1 MKANLYYGVFLVAAL
16 LVFVVSG
23 PASLASPTD
32 ATQLTETTDEIEE
45 LPERFVTV
53 AVAKGSNGTFQ
64 NYTYTPESVE
74 INAGESVTWFSPVDP
89 DLPVDIHTVTF
100 FGNLSILDDM
110 TAILP
115 FAIPGA
121 ATDFDPIPPFEV
133 GEPLITET
141 PDGRQAIMA
150 ANKNAFYPAVID
162 GNSQTTYLNETDIQ
176 YTLNGTEMALNSG
189 IILPQLLPPLGG
201 AEANDT
207 EAGTAGGELSSE
219 TSPTNETTTMTNA
232 TTSTST
238 SSDTTTVPEDQG
250 TSAATEGEEQ
260 LAGAPF
266 PIVSSFTVTF
276 EQPGIYPYLC
286 AIHPWM
292 SGQVVVS
299 GDIQTEEAQAQNQ
312 TEEAQAQ
319 NQTEEAQAQNQTEA
333 LSESGSVN
341 PIFG

>member
-1 MKANLYYGVFLVAAL
+1 MKANLYYGGFLVAAL
-16 LVFVVSG
+16 LLFVVSG
-23 PASLASPTD
+23 PASFASPTD
-32 ATQLTETTDEIEE
+32 ATQLTEPTDEIEA
-45 LPERFVTV
+45 LPERIVTV

-64 NYTYTPESVE
+64 NYTYTPQSVE

-89 DLPVDIHTVTF
+89 AVPVDIHTVTF
-100 FGNLSILDDM
+100 VGNPSILDDM
-110 TAILP
+110 TVILP
-115 FAIPGA
+115 FAISGA

-133 GEPLITET
+133 GEPLITQT
-141 PDGRQAIMA
+141 PDGRQAIIA

-162 GNSQTTYLNETDIQ
+162 GNSQTTYLNGTDIQ

-189 IILPQLLPPLGG
+189 IILPQLPPLGG
-201 AEANDT
+201 PEANDT
-207 EAGTAGGELSSE
+207 EPGTAGGELSSE

-232 TTSTST
+232 TDTNTA
-238 SSDTTTVPEDQG
+238 SDTTTVPEDQG
-250 TSAATEGEEQ
+250 TSPAAEGEEQ

-312 TEEAQAQ
+312 TEEAQA
-319 NQTEEAQAQNQTEA
+319 